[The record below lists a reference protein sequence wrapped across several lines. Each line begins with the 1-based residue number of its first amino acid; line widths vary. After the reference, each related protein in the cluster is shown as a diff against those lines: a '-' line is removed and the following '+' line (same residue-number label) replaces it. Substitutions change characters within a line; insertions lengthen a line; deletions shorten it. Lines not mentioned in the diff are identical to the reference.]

1 MCCSQQVSL
10 KVLTTRPEL
19 ETNVEEEEVSV
30 RLSVLPIRLNI
41 DQVSLLHMCTYIMH
55 VHVCIVFAYVHEQFY
70 HQAFILQDSFYF
82 LFEFFSNISDTSSL
96 YCEYQTLAWDTGLHS
111 NLSPDPPS
119 PPATVAPPAPNPPT
133 STQAGQ
139 VFIRSFV
146 FQPALPIKIDYTT
159 KWRFPTDTM
168 VSYG

>member
-1 MCCSQQVSL
+1 MC
-10 KVLTTRPEL
+10 
-19 ETNVEEEEVSV
+19 
-30 RLSVLPIRLNI
+30 
-41 DQVSLLHMCTYIMH
+41 
-55 VHVCIVFAYVHEQFY
+55 AEQFY

-168 VSYG
+168 VSYIWTAIGSASTLTCSVPKGTLPGILISLYHLDNSELTLKSLNCKTGYSYNTQLSTGVL

>member
-1 MCCSQQVSL
+1 M
-10 KVLTTRPEL
+10 
-19 ETNVEEEEVSV
+19 
-30 RLSVLPIRLNI
+30 
-41 DQVSLLHMCTYIMH
+41 
-55 VHVCIVFAYVHEQFY
+55 HVCIVFAYVHEQFY
-70 HQAFILQDSFYF
+70 PHAFILQDSFYF

-96 YCEYQTLAWDTGLHS
+96 YCEYQTLAWDIGLHS

-168 VSYG
+168 VSYGQLLALPQLSSVLFPKGTLPGILISLYHLDNSELTLKSLNCKTGYSQL